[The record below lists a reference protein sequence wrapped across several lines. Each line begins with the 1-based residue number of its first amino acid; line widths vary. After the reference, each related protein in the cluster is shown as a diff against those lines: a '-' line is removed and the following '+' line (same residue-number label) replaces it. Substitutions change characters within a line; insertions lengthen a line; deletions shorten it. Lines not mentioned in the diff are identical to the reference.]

1 MKNEN
6 FTINEIEQKLKRYCS
21 YQDRC
26 HNEVEKKLK
35 EFDLIE
41 EAKNKILFNLINENY
56 LNESRFS
63 ENFVR
68 GKFKIKNWGKIKI
81 VQELKTRNISDINI
95 KRGLMEIDE
104 VEYKNKLE
112 NIFNKKLSS
121 LGNQS
126 VINKKKKIF
135 SYLSYRGWETN
146 LIYEKINKIQ

>member
-121 LGNQS
+121 LKNQN

>member
-41 EAKNKILFNLINENY
+41 EAKNKILFNLINGNY

-81 VQELKTRNISDINI
+81 VQELKSRNISDINI

-112 NIFNKKLSS
+112 NIFIKKLSS
-121 LGNQS
+121 LENQS

>member
-6 FTINEIEQKLKRYCS
+6 FTINEIELKLKRYCS

-81 VQELKTRNISDINI
+81 VQELKSRNISDINI

-146 LIYEKINKIQ
+146 LIYEKINQIQ

>member
-81 VQELKTRNISDINI
+81 VQELKSRNISDINI

-121 LGNQS
+121 IGNQS

-146 LIYEKINKIQ
+146 LIYEKINQIQ

>member
-6 FTINEIEQKLKRYCS
+6 FTINEIEKKLKRYCS

-81 VQELKTRNISDINI
+81 VQELKSRNISEINI
-95 KRGLMEIDE
+95 KRGLKEIDE

>member
-68 GKFKIKNWGKIKI
+68 GKFRIKNWGKIKI

>member
-81 VQELKTRNISDINI
+81 VQELKSRNISEINI

-121 LGNQS
+121 IGNQS

-146 LIYEKINKIQ
+146 LIYEKINQIQ

>member
-26 HNEVEKKLK
+26 HSGVEKKIK

-81 VQELKTRNISDINI
+81 VQELKSRNISDINI

-146 LIYEKINKIQ
+146 LIYEKINQIQ

>member
-6 FTINEIEQKLKRYCS
+6 FTINEIEQKLKKYCS

-26 HNEVEKKLK
+26 HSEVEKKLK

-81 VQELKTRNISDINI
+81 VQELKSRNISDLNI

-146 LIYEKINKIQ
+146 LIYEKINQIQ

>member
-26 HNEVEKKLK
+26 HSEVEKKLK

-81 VQELKTRNISDINI
+81 VQELKSRNISDINI

-121 LGNQS
+121 LENQS

-135 SYLSYRGWETN
+135 SYLSYRGWETS

>member
-41 EAKNKILFNLINENY
+41 EANNKILFNLINENY

-81 VQELKTRNISDINI
+81 VQELKSRNISDINI

-121 LGNQS
+121 LENQS

>member
-81 VQELKTRNISDINI
+81 VQELKSRNISDINI

-104 VEYKNKLE
+104 VDYKNKLE

>member
-81 VQELKTRNISDINI
+81 VQELKSRNISDINI

-104 VEYKNKLE
+104 VEYNNKLE